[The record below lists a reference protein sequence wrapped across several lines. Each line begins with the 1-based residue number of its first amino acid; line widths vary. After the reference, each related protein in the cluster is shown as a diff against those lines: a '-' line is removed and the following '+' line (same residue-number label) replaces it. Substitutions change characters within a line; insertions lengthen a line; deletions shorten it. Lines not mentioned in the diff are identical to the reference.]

1 MSETM
6 KRMLVA
12 LDGSPHAHKVLAA
25 AIELARRTDGKL
37 LLFRAV
43 EVPVESTALAFSLPP
58 GELEAQMRA
67 AAEAALADY
76 LKEVPPE
83 HLEGARVGVGSPW
96 RAICDTAT
104 DAGVDLIIVG
114 SQGYGTLERI
124 LGTTASRVV
133 NRSDRS
139 VLVVR

>member
-1 MSETM
+1 MR
-6 KRMLVA
+6 RMLVA
-12 LDGSPHAHKVLAA
+12 LDGSPHAIKVLATA
-25 AIELARRTDGKL
+25 VELAERTDGKL

-58 GELEAQMRA
+58 GELEAQMQK

-76 LKEVPPE
+76 THKVPAE
-83 HLEGARVGVGSPW
+83 RLEGARVGVGSPW
-96 RAICDTAT
+96 RAICDAAAE
-104 DAGVDLIIVG
+104 AGVDLIVVG
-114 SQGYGTLERI
+114 SQGYGALDRI

-133 NRSDRS
+133 NRADRS

>member
-1 MSETM
+1 M

-12 LDGSPHAHKVLAA
+12 LDGSPHAHHVLQAA
-25 AIELARRTDGKL
+25 VELAQRLGGKL

-43 EVPVESTALAFSLPP
+43 DVPVETTALAFSLPP
-58 GELEAQMRA
+58 GELEAQLQA

-76 LKEVPPE
+76 TKEVPPAL
-83 HLEGARVGVGSPW
+83 LESAKVGAGSAW
-96 RAICDTAT
+96 RAICDTAKELE
-104 DAGVDLIIVG
+104 VDLIVVG
-114 SQGYGTLERI
+114 SQGYGALERL

-133 NRSDRS
+133 NHADRS

>member
-1 MSETM
+1 M

-12 LDGSPHAHKVLAA
+12 LDGSPHAQKVLAA
-25 AIELARRTDGKL
+25 AIELAERTDGRL

-43 EVPVESTALAFSLPP
+43 EVPMESTALAFSLPP
-58 GELEAQMRA
+58 GELEAALQK

-76 LKEVPPE
+76 THKVPPAL
-83 HLEGARVGVGSPW
+83 LEGARVGVGSPW
-96 RAICDTAT
+96 RAICDA
-104 DAGVDLIIVG
+104 ASESAVDLIVVG

-133 NRSDRS
+133 NRADRS

>member
-1 MSETM
+1 M

-12 LDGSPHAHKVLAA
+12 LDGSPHASQVLATA
-25 AIELARRTDGKL
+25 LDLAEKLDGKL
-37 LLFRAV
+37 ILFRAV

-58 GELEAQMRA
+58 GELEAQMQK
-67 AAEAALADY
+67 AAEVALADY
-76 LKEVPPE
+76 TQKVPPE
-83 HLEGARVGVGSPW
+83 RLEGVRVGVGSPGS
-96 RAICDTAT
+96 AICDA
-104 DAGVDLIIVG
+104 AKEANVDLIVVG

-133 NRSDRS
+133 NRADRS